1 MMCFSIIFDLHDS
14 TMSTMPNMLRMM
26 CFSIIFD
33 LHDSTT
39 IVAISMVDDM
49 LDPSIRKVYII
60 LSFDITSFIS
70 RPFFTKVCVILVIM
84 DSILKVERI
93 RLLIVMIS
101 TMSST
106 NSTNTSSRARQAQ
119 SWDSKNTDGKGISNH
134 CAV

>member
-1 MMCFSIIFDLHDS
+1 MMTSITQTLVKKGLE
-14 TMSTMPNMLRMM
+14 M
-26 CFSIIFD
+26 
-33 LHDSTT
+33 
-39 IVAISMVDDM
+39 
-49 LDPSIRKVYII
+49 KVNII
-60 LSFDITSFIS
+60 LSLNITSFIS

-101 TMSST
+101 TMSSST